1 VGVRLHVLTN
11 LLDELVKEN
20 RPMHRLVLRDLLRL
34 DSFPWRFETLYVWD
48 RSRDSANQGLTTAGH
63 ALDLRIRRVW

>member
-1 VGVRLHVLTN
+1 
-11 LLDELVKEN
+11 
-20 RPMHRLVLRDLLRL
+20 MHRLVLRDLLRL

-48 RSRDSANQGLTTAGH
+48 RSRDSANQGFTTAGH